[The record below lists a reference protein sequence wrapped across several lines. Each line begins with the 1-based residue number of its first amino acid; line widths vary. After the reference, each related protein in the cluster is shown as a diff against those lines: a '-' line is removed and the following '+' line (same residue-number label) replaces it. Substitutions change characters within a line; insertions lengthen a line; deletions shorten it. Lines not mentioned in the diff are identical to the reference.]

1 MNGLMRDSEVA
12 RTGSRSLSRP
22 AQHERRWTDV
32 AGAWLGIGTSP
43 GALLIGAGLAERH
56 SGPVPLLSI
65 LLGLSLMFAIVWF
78 QGSLGL
84 AQPHGDGGNL
94 TEVTPLYFGPFMQR
108 VVAGLIALGMIGWFG
123 FNVGL
128 GGAALSSLLHIP
140 AWGGDLL
147 IGLPVLALSL
157 GGMKS
162 WNMLATLTTVAV
174 LILVW
179 LVLVRFAAPIIPLRL
194 QPDGAVWLVAD
205 VATFIGYISV
215 FSVRAPDFTAG
226 MRSRRDLAISGSL
239 LCLPIVA
246 IALAGAGL
254 QMATGSSDLVGILG
268 GSGSLWIGN
277 LLITVAVIAP
287 TFTTLYSGAPAL
299 KASLGIPARSGMLG
313 ITAIG
318 LALAISRFD
327 LWLLPWLG
335 VLAAMLPPLL
345 IPLAVESTRR
355 RKGGAAYLIPFWVWL
370 PGAAISILLT
380 VYKQPLAPLVGLIV
394 SAVFTALIYRLPH
407 RGQTSR

>member
-1 MNGLMRDSEVA
+1 MNNSGAA
-12 RTGSRSLSRP
+12 RSATGRLNQP
-22 AQHERRWTDV
+22 VQDERRWTDV

-65 LLGLSLMFAIVWF
+65 LIGLALMFAILWF

-84 AQPHGDGGNL
+84 APPYGDGGNL
-94 TEVTPLYFGPFMQR
+94 TEITPLYFGPFMQR

-128 GGAALSSLLHIP
+128 GGAALAKLLNTPEWTGH
-140 AWGGDLL
+140 LL

-157 GGMKS
+157 GGLRS
-162 WNMLATLTTVAV
+162 WNVLAALTTIAV
-174 LILVW
+174 LVLVW
-179 LVLVRFAAPIIPLRL
+179 LVVDRYAAAIAPIRV
-194 QPDGAVWLVAD
+194 QSDGAVWLVAD
-205 VATFIGYISV
+205 VAAFIGYISV

-226 MRSRRDLAISGSL
+226 MTARRDLVISSFL
-239 LCLPIVA
+239 LCLPIAA
-246 IALAGAGL
+246 IALAGVGL
-254 QMATGSSDLVGILG
+254 QLGTGSSDLVGILG
-268 GSGSLWIGN
+268 GSGGLWIGN
-277 LLITVAVIAP
+277 LLITAAVIAP

-299 KASLGIPARSGMLG
+299 KASIGVPSRWGMLA

-318 LALAISRFD
+318 LALAVTRFD
-327 LWLLPWLG
+327 LLLLPWLG

-345 IPLAVESTRR
+345 VPLAVESTRR
-355 RKGGAAYLIPFWVWL
+355 RTGAQPHLIPFWVWL

-380 VYKQPLAPLVGLIV
+380 IYRLPLAPLVGLIV
-394 SAVFTALIYRLPH
+394 SAGFTALIYLLPQ
-407 RGQTSR
+407 RGPQDG